1 MIWNGTLNNAMAPM
15 NKNSAVGLLTL
26 STLLAFI
33 PGASMADTIQIP
45 ASCAPVLGA
54 AALTDAEIKAC
65 LKDLMGA
72 INQAGDKTY
81 IFGTTGGGGST
92 AGPKGDT
99 GVPGSVGP
107 TGPTG
112 PVGAPGAT
120 GPTGAA

>member
-1 MIWNGTLNNAMAPM
+1 M

-26 STLLAFI
+26 STLLAALA
-33 PGASMADTIQIP
+33 PGVSMADEIQIP
-45 ASCAPVLGA
+45 ASCAPVLGQ

-81 IFGTTGGGGST
+81 IFGTTGGGGSS

-99 GVPGSVGP
+99 GVPGSLGP

-112 PVGAPGAT
+112 PIGST
-120 GPTGAA
+120 GPAGPSGSIG